1 MAVMQKALKKTI
13 LFFNKYICLHVFDL
27 AMVGGMELFLG
38 RRQGKIVQ

>member
-1 MAVMQKALKKTI
+1 MQKALKNHN
-13 LFFNKYICLHVFDL
+13 FFLNKYICLHVFDL